1 MRDSLV
7 VLALVVGVL
16 LAVPACA
23 VGAPGDHTAPLD
35 TGFEKVGE
43 VTVNGTTYEV
53 HRYDNVV
60 PYASGYE
67 FFTDGDRVGDPEEAR
82 RVARAYA
89 WSRALEEEVGEEEL
103 REMRD
108 VGRTAERAGTV
119 ISAPLGAIETAL
131 TAVDEAKQREALG
144 VSVWEVAVSALPE
157 LENIE
162 TVLRVTRDELRRWDE
177 RVGSAGEDV
186 NDVADAAESVRE
198 GGEAE
203 YDELPALFEN
213 ASDGLS
219 EAEEIS
225 DAIASDLSVVSDTTG
240 GIAEDLGDVRR
251 VGDELASPF
260 RSLSS
265 SLGGSA
271 DSVEEF
277 GESAAEVREVIEAT
291 RDRAASQ
298 ESRLFTGW
306 NRRRNAALLV
316 YGTGVV
322 LVILTA
328 LAGYGYRRRDR
339 LREWYP
345 PSSSSSPEE
354 SRPDE

>member
-1 MRDSLV
+1 MLV
-7 VLALVVGVL
+7 IPPCAL
-16 LAVPACA
+16 
-23 VGAPGDHTAPLD
+23 GAPDDHKAPLD

-43 VTVNGTTYEV
+43 VTLDGTTYEV
-53 HRYDNVV
+53 YRYDNVV

-67 FFTDGDRVGDPEEAR
+67 FFAEGDRVGDTEEAQ

-89 WSRALEEEVGEEEL
+89 WSRALEGEIGEQEL

-131 TAVDEAKQREALG
+131 TAVDEAKERETLG

-162 TVLRVTRDELRRWDE
+162 SVLRVTQDELRRWDE

-198 GGEAE
+198 GGEAN

-225 DAIASDLSVVSDTTG
+225 DAIASDLSDVSDTTG
-240 GIAEDLGDVRR
+240 GIADDLGDVRR

-271 DSVEEF
+271 TSVEEF
-277 GESAAEVREVIEAT
+277 SESAAEVREVIEMT
-291 RDRAASQ
+291 RDRATSR
-298 ESRLFTGW
+298 ESDLVTGW
-306 NRRRNAALLV
+306 NRRENAALLV

-322 LVILTA
+322 LVLLFA
-328 LAGYGYRRRDR
+328 LVGYGYRRRDR
-339 LREWYP
+339 LREWYAS
-345 PSSSSSPEE
+345 PSSTEE